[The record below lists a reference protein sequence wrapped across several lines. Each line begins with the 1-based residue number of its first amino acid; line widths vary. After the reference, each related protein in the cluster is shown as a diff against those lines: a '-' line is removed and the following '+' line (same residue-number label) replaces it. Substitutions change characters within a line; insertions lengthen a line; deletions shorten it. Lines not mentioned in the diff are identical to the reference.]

1 MRAAL
6 NYFRLCWRL
15 WRDPRVSRLAKLIP
29 VAALLYFI
37 SPIDVLPDWY
47 IPGVGYLDDVG
58 VMMLALRGLV
68 RFSPRRVLLD
78 HQYWLDH
85 PRKPDW
91 DVEAEATGI
100 DMGEGT
106 MEGEP
111 ECQAQTP

>member
-47 IPGVGYLDDVG
+47 IPGVGTWG
-58 VMMLALRGLV
+58 
-68 RFSPRRVLLD
+68 S
-78 HQYWLDH
+78 
-85 PRKPDW
+85 
-91 DVEAEATGI
+91 
-100 DMGEGT
+100 
-106 MEGEP
+106 
-111 ECQAQTP
+111 